1 MKELLE
7 EIAKAIVDHPEAV
20 QVNPVESSQV
30 TVFELRTDAADL
42 GKVIGK
48 DGRMAKALRTILRA
62 AGVKLQRRFLLEIMD
77 EPQASAEDH
86 GEQRSGSSQSSE
98 KKK

>member
-7 EIAKAIVDHPEAV
+7 EIAKAIVDKPRAV
-20 QVNPVESSQV
+20 QIKLVESSQA
-30 TVFELRTDAADL
+30 TIFELRTDPTDL

-62 AGVKLQRRFLLEIMD
+62 AGVKLQRRFLLEIVD
-77 EPQASAEDH
+77 EPRALAADQPGPDN
-86 GEQRSGSSQSSE
+86 
-98 KKK
+98 